1 MVRPCAAATEAKTD
15 ETQELRLVM
24 KEDLGGSHQEGEA
37 Q

>member
-15 ETQELRLVM
+15 RTQELRLVT
-24 KEDLGGSHQEGEA
+24 KEDLRGSHQEGEA